1 MASYIGRREF
11 LAPLGGVAA
20 WPLAAGAQQTNRV
33 RHIGVFLGLAQSA
46 DDPGAGEV
54 LRPFQAA
61 MREAGWVDGNNIR
74 SDYRFGGDVLADE
87 VME

>member
-1 MASYIGRREF
+1 MLDLRRRDF
-11 LAPLGGVAA
+11 IALLGGAAAA
-20 WPLAAGAQQTNRV
+20 WPLVARAQPPNRV

-61 MREAGWVDGNNIR
+61 MREAGCHGLR
-74 SDYRFGGDVLADE
+74 CRQLTAGAKLSRAAA
-87 VME
+87 